1 MCGIAGIYT
10 GTNQEN
16 IRHIAEVMSYSMSH
30 RGPDDAGVWSEDGV
44 AFSHRRLAI
53 IDLTP
58 GGHQPMISACKRYVI
73 TFNGEIYNYRDLK
86 EMLKSYPFASSSDT
100 EVILAAF
107 AQWGTA
113 SFSRLRGQFALC
125 IYDRHEKRLIM
136 ARDRIGE
143 KPFYYYCSKSTILF
157 ASEMRALLSS
167 GKVEPNMNMN
177 SVADYLRYQSV
188 PGPETM
194 IEGVYALPPGTYG
207 VYQNGVLNISPYWSA
222 GSASLPETF
231 KTRPEMLLEL
241 KNAFSNAVQ
250 EQMQSDVPLGAFL
263 SGGID
268 SSAIVAMMSQHT
280 DNPVNTFHVSF
291 DQKDYDESLYAE
303 MIARKYYTKHSRIV
317 LRPETLLDE
326 LPSILKAMDAPSG
339 DGPNTYII
347 SKAVKEQGIKVVM
360 SGLGG
365 DDLFA
370 GYPGFLQYQ
379 KLQKIKYF
387 WKMPDF
393 IRSQAGAVMSRFIP
407 DARGSKLRSLLEM
420 TDVDLATF
428 YSWNRRIFPEQDLMR
443 LAPALVGTRDGLVS
457 KMQAWLP
464 DARSLPLFGQYGLAE
479 LNGYTTDVLLKDA
492 DIMSMAHSI
501 EIRCPFLDHRLI
513 EMALNIPDVTKYP
526 HYPKQLL
533 VEAIS
538 PALPDALVKRR
549 KMGFSFPWDHWLRN
563 ELASFVGANI
573 ESLAERSWFD
583 KKEVRN
589 YYNRFKKGDRNV
601 HWSRIWLLVVLESW
615 CRENLDHRSKANT
628 P

>member
-1 MCGIAGIYT
+1 MCGIAGIYA
-10 GTNQEN
+10 GTNQQQ
-16 IRHIAEVMSYSMSH
+16 IKDIAEVMSLSMSH
-30 RGPDDAGVWSEDGV
+30 RGPDGTGVWFEDGV
-44 AFSHRRLAI
+44 ALCHRRLAI

-73 TFNGEIYNYRDLK
+73 TFNGEIYNYRNLK

-107 AQWGTA
+107 AQWGTE
-113 SFSRLRGQFALC
+113 SFSRLRGQFAFC

-143 KPFYYYCSKSTILF
+143 KPFYYYCSNGTFLF

-167 GKVEPNMNMN
+167 GKVEAQINMKA
-177 SVADYLRYQSV
+177 VADYLRYQSV

-194 IEGVYALPPGTYG
+194 IEGVYALPPASYG
-207 VYQNGVLNISPYWSA
+207 IFENGNLKISSYWSA
-222 GSASLPETF
+222 GSVSHPKALMS
-231 KTRPEMLLEL
+231 RPELLTEL
-241 KNAFSNAVQ
+241 KNTFSSAVK

-280 DNPVNTFHVSF
+280 ANPVNTFHVSF

-303 MIARKYYTKHSRIV
+303 MIARKFHTKHSRII

-347 SKAVKEQGIKVVM
+347 SKAIKEQGIKVVM

-379 KLQKIKYF
+379 KLQKIRSF
-387 WKMPDF
+387 WKLPAF
-393 IRSQAGAVMSRFIP
+393 VRSQAGAVMSKFIK
-407 DARGSKLRSLLEM
+407 DARGSKLRALLEL
-420 TDVDLATF
+420 TNVDLAAF

-443 LAPALVGTRDGLVS
+443 LAPGLTGTRDGLIS
-457 KMQAWLP
+457 KMESWLP
-464 DARSLPLFGQYGLAE
+464 GASILPLFGQYGLAE

-513 EMALNIPDVTKYP
+513 ELALAIPDDAKYP

-563 ELASFVGANI
+563 DLAPFASANI

-589 YYNRFKKGDRNV
+589 YYGRFMEGDRTV

-615 CRENLDHRSKANT
+615 CRENLGQRLNVTA
-628 P
+628 